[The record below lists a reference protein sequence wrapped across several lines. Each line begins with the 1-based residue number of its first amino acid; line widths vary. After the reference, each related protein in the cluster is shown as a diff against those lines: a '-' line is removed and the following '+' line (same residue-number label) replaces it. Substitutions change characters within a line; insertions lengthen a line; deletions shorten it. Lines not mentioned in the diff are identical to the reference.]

1 MDIRLT
7 AKNSDLY
14 ELFIKQ
20 VKEEAEKASGTWHR
34 LNSCKAWYKVCY
46 NGDIILR
53 SYNTIVAAIPSTNP
67 KTCFDFSRVV
77 YGYTA
82 TTSQHI
88 SKFARKFAATKYI
101 IRG

>member
-7 AKNSDLY
+7 DENRDVY
-14 ELFIKQ
+14 MLFINQ
-20 VKEEAEKASGTWHR
+20 IKEEADADASEWR
-34 LNSCKAWYKVCY
+34 DFRRCSAQYKICH
-46 NGDIILR
+46 NGDIILK
-53 SYNTIVAAIPSTNP
+53 SYATIVAAIPATNP
-67 KTCFDFSRVV
+67 DTCFDFSRVV

-88 SKFARKFAATKYI
+88 DKFAKMFNATKYI